1 MTPMQTLLD
10 IIRNFTAA
18 DAPSFDEKS
27 NLRRDLGLDSLQI
40 AAIAG
45 EMEDAFGVEISDAD
59 AADAVTVGDLLR
71 LVAPDTE

>member
-10 IIRNFTAA
+10 IIQNFSSEDVPSA
-18 DAPSFDEKS
+18 DENTK
-27 NLRRDLGLDSLQI
+27 LRRDLGLDSLQI

-45 EMEDAFGVEISDAD
+45 EIEDAFGVEISDAE

-71 LVAPDTE
+71 LATQEKA